1 MEMVGTVPAA
11 NHVSLYCKIGKW
23 GRGFHSRSCDSY
35 GPWFRKDSIWIG
47 SGLPIWQSLRPYK
60 DTVGQAECREVW
72 LFSYISP
79 FLTAS
84 FILWFWVPFAILLR
98 SWLIFQP
105 SSENMKGQHV
115 DDAVIR
121 SSNWVGRRRRSWG
134 HVAFWTASLVKE
146 YSVLSMG
153 FTTPIYRLST
163 LPMTGTLFPSSPLTF
178 SFWDSLFSLSTNSVR
193 EPVFH
198 ATCGFRAWSFCLGHV
213 CYVSSV
219 LGPSPRSKAKIE
231 HRSEHIR
238 RSSKKLS

>member
-121 SSNWVGRRRRSWG
+121 SSNWVGRRSLG

-178 SFWDSLFSLSTNSVR
+178 SFWDSLFSLSTNSGTSLPRHLWFPGMVVLLGTFLLVLLYGHMTSHLRTFR
-193 EPVFH
+193 EPLVVFLFQTSH
-198 ATCGFRAWSFCLGHV
+198 PVLLVSF
-213 CYVSSV
+213 
-219 LGPSPRSKAKIE
+219 
-231 HRSEHIR
+231 
-238 RSSKKLS
+238 